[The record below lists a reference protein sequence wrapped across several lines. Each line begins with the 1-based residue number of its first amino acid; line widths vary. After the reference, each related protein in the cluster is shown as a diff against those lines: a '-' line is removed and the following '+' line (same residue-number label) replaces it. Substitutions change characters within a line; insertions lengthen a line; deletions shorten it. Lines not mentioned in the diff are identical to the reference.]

1 MRVKPAPQRMVRDP
15 LNRQLLPEEGREVPD
30 NQFWRRRLRDGDV
43 VPVTDGRP
51 PTPAP
56 PQRRAE

>member
-15 LNRQLLPEEGREVPD
+15 LTNQLLPEDGREVPD
-30 NQFWRRRLRDGDV
+30 NQFWRRRIRDRDV
-43 VPVTDGRP
+43 VIVTAAP
-51 PTPAP
+51 APTAPP